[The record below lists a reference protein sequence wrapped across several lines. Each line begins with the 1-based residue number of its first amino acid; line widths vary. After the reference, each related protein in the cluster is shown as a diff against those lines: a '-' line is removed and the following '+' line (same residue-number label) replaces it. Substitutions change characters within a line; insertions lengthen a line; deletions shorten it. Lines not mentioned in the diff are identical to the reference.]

1 MESTTKFDLS
11 FDNLYSITEDYQI
24 ENLTNTIEELVRSKN
39 LEELTTLTETIVS
52 FVNENHECSWML
64 VAIDQFLGKLY
75 NTIEIECEENE
86 TEENGEVFSFIQE
99 FNSGYTEI
107 VSEKIEF
114 SPEDEFTVY
123 FNPERNSDEY
133 WRSNKDWL
141 WSKEQG
147 GEEMTFPELIIK
159 EAGLKWTTTDEYTP
173 GFDFENEK
181 DWNTY
186 KHRAITSLWLA
197 LREYARTF
205 PDAEDMAI
213 CLWTAFDDALE
224 EMEGTGTNFEIVKTI
239 FKKILYVDFDS
250 YNSDDTDDEDLNP
263 YNSYVHDFEKMSQEL
278 LDKDIFDLSP
288 YGWGQED

>member
-1 MESTTKFDLS
+1 MENTTKFDLS

-24 ENLTNTIEELVRSKN
+24 GELTNAIEELVRSKN
-39 LEELTTLTETIVS
+39 LEELTTLTETIVE
-52 FVNENHECSWML
+52 FVNGNHECSWML
-64 VAIDQFLGKLY
+64 FAIDQFLGELC

-114 SPEDEFTVY
+114 NPEEEFAVY

-141 WSKEQG
+141 WSKERG

-159 EAGLKWTTTDEYTP
+159 EAGLKWTKTEEYTP
-173 GFDFENEK
+173 GFDFENER

-197 LREYARTF
+197 LREYAGDF

-213 CLWTAFDDALE
+213 CLWTVFDDAFGD
-224 EMEGTGTNFEIVKTI
+224 MEGTGTNFEIVKTI
-239 FKKILYVDFDS
+239 FTKILYVDFDS

-263 YNSYVHDFEKMSQEL
+263 YMSYVHDFEKLSQEL

-288 YGWGQED
+288 YGWGRD

>member
-1 MESTTKFDLS
+1 
-11 FDNLYSITEDYQI
+11 
-24 ENLTNTIEELVRSKN
+24 
-39 LEELTTLTETIVS
+39 
-52 FVNENHECSWML
+52 ML
-64 VAIDQFLGKLY
+64 VAIDQYLGELY
-75 NTIEIECEENE
+75 NTIECE
-86 TEENGEVFSFIQE
+86 TEENDNEENQEVFSFMQE
-99 FNSGYTEI
+99 FNSEYSDI

-114 SPEDEFTVY
+114 SPEQEFTIY

-197 LREYARTF
+197 LREYAGDF
-205 PDAEDMAI
+205 PDSEEMAT
-213 CLWTAFDDALE
+213 CLWTVFDDALE
-224 EMEGTGTNFEIVKTI
+224 EMQGTGTNFEIVKTL

-263 YNSYVHDFEKMSQEL
+263 YNSYVHDFEKLAQEI

-288 YGWGQED
+288 YRWGEED

>member
-1 MESTTKFDLS
+1 MESKTKFDLS
-11 FDNLYSITEDYQI
+11 FDNLYKTTKDYQI
-24 ENLTNTIEELVRSKN
+24 EELTDNFEELVRSKN
-39 LEELTTLTETIVS
+39 LEELTTLTETLVS
-52 FVNENHECSWML
+52 FVNENHECFWLL
-64 VAIDQFLGKLY
+64 VAVDQFLGQLY
-75 NTIEIECEENE
+75 TKTENEYSDNE
-86 TEENGEVFSFIQE
+86 TEENEQVFSFMQE
-99 FNSGYTEI
+99 FNSGYSDI

-114 SPEDEFTVY
+114 SPEQEFKIY

-186 KHRAITSLWLA
+186 KHWALSSLWLA
-197 LREYARTF
+197 LREYAGDF
-205 PDAEDMAI
+205 PDAEEMAT
-213 CLWTAFDDALE
+213 CLWTVFDDALE
-224 EMEGTGTNFEIVKTI
+224 EMQGTGTNFEIIETI

-263 YNSYVHDFEKMSQEL
+263 YNSYVHDFEKLAQEI
-278 LDKDIFDLSP
+278 LDKDIFDCSP
-288 YGWGQED
+288 YSWGEED